1 MKFVRLHPFGRLA
14 YQKDLLLYHINKIMI
29 QYTKPSGYSRA
40 IRQFSKATYG
50 LLVGA
55 CCLFASIDTF
65 AQSAS
70 KDSPQQQ

>member
-1 MKFVRLHPFGRLA
+1 
-14 YQKDLLLYHINKIMI
+14 MI